1 MNKVGPVKN
10 QGGCGSC
17 WAFAA
22 ATQQESADQIK
33 HGKSYVRHSEQ
44 EYVDCSGQNCSG
56 GWMTTA
62 WNWSKNN
69 GVSAESDYKYL
80 AANGSCH
87 HTDYNKVSYANS
99 WGYLGSAAEAETY
112 LQTQGPFSVAL
123 NAGNSTWWYY
133 TGGVISGNCPTTG
146 VDHAVVVVGAGYTTR

>member
-1 MNKVGPVKN
+1 MNKVGPVKS
-10 QGGCGSC
+10 QGSCGSC

-62 WNWSKNN
+62 WSWSKYN
-69 GVSAESDYKYL
+69 GVSAESDYKYT
-80 AANGSCH
+80 A
-87 HTDYNKVSYANS
+87 
-99 WGYLGSAAEAETY
+99 
-112 LQTQGPFSVAL
+112 
-123 NAGNSTWWYY
+123 
-133 TGGVISGNCPTTG
+133 
-146 VDHAVVVVGAGYTTR
+146 